1 MRPQFRTCSPFCFSC
16 KLSNPL
22 YFYLFYFFPLSS
34 SLLPL
39 CLPPHSLLL
48 RWLSQPTGR
57 APAAS
62 CPPRFPSIP
71 PPPPLPVQASTTS
84 RRYPNL
90 SSSPDLSSC
99 CLLSFLCF
107 IYLFFCS
114 LVWVYKSNCAP
125 LDLRRI
131 STCPYLWMMM
141 ILLVNQCRLLA
152 PAATLPSSFIF
163 FSLRS
168 DTQKFYTSAAFH
180 LHSQCHLFSITHSL
194 SLFFKGLSQQGYDT
208 ICCLRMAQTE
218 QRNHFSS
225 HNQLTF
231 SRFAFSMW
239 DGHCFSKVLTDH
251 CHTDFIIEGKK
262 IILNTYIFDK
272 GRTLTFK
279 HFSHRIPSSKWV
291 FLGVLVRNDKTFV
304 SLIVFV
310 MFLRVLLPSK
320 WKVSCQRKSV
330 KPVLVFLTCCKYCV

>member
-1 MRPQFRTCSPFCFSC
+1 MFTSSTSFPSPPPSSLFVFLPTLYFCVGSPSQRDGLQQPAVHPDFQAFPHLHPYQSRPQQQAEGTLTS
-16 KLSNPL
+16 
-22 YFYLFYFFPLSS
+22 
-34 SLLPL
+34 
-39 CLPPHSLLL
+39 
-48 RWLSQPTGR
+48 
-57 APAAS
+57 
-62 CPPRFPSIP
+62 
-71 PPPPLPVQASTTS
+71 PPLLTFHLVA
-84 RRYPNL
+84 
-90 SSSPDLSSC
+90 C
-99 CLLSFLCF
+99 CLFVF
-107 IYLFFCS
+107 YLFFCS

>member
-1 MRPQFRTCSPFCFSC
+1 
-16 KLSNPL
+16 
-22 YFYLFYFFPLSS
+22 
-34 SLLPL
+34 
-39 CLPPHSLLL
+39 
-48 RWLSQPTGR
+48 
-57 APAAS
+57 
-62 CPPRFPSIP
+62 
-71 PPPPLPVQASTTS
+71 
-84 RRYPNL
+84 
-90 SSSPDLSSC
+90 
-99 CLLSFLCF
+99 
-107 IYLFFCS
+107 
-114 LVWVYKSNCAP
+114 
-125 LDLRRI
+125 
-131 STCPYLWMMM
+131 MM

-152 PAATLPSSFIF
+152 PAATLPSSFIII
-163 FSLRS
+163 FSLGS

-194 SLFFKGLSQQGYDT
+194 SLFFFFLKALANRATTPFAAWEWHKQNREIIFLLTISSLFPGLLFYVGWALFLKGSHWSLSY
-208 ICCLRMAQTE
+208 R
-218 QRNHFSS
+218 F
-225 HNQLTF
+225 QLL
-231 SRFAFSMW
+231 
-239 DGHCFSKVLTDH
+239 K
-251 CHTDFIIEGKK
+251 GKK

>member
-22 YFYLFYFFPLSS
+22 CLPLLLLSPLLLPHPSLSS
-34 SLLPL
+34 SPL
-39 CLPPHSLLL
+39 SLLL
-48 RWLSQPTGR
+48 CWLSQPTGQ

-107 IYLFFCS
+107 YFFCS

-152 PAATLPSSFIF
+152 PAATLPSSFIIF
-163 FSLRS
+163 FFGIRYTEVLYLCCFPPSL
-168 DTQKFYTSAAFH
+168 T
-180 LHSQCHLFSITHSL
+180 
-194 SLFFKGLSQQGYDT
+194 
-208 ICCLRMAQTE
+208 
-218 QRNHFSS
+218 
-225 HNQLTF
+225 
-231 SRFAFSMW
+231 
-239 DGHCFSKVLTDH
+239 V
-251 CHTDFIIEGKK
+251 
-262 IILNTYIFDK
+262 
-272 GRTLTFK
+272 
-279 HFSHRIPSSKWV
+279 P
-291 FLGVLVRNDKTFV
+291 
-304 SLIVFV
+304 
-310 MFLRVLLPSK
+310 
-320 WKVSCQRKSV
+320 
-330 KPVLVFLTCCKYCV
+330 PV

>member
-1 MRPQFRTCSPFCFSC
+1 
-16 KLSNPL
+16 
-22 YFYLFYFFPLSS
+22 
-34 SLLPL
+34 
-39 CLPPHSLLL
+39 
-48 RWLSQPTGR
+48 
-57 APAAS
+57 
-62 CPPRFPSIP
+62 
-71 PPPPLPVQASTTS
+71 
-84 RRYPNL
+84 
-90 SSSPDLSSC
+90 
-99 CLLSFLCF
+99 
-107 IYLFFCS
+107 
-114 LVWVYKSNCAP
+114 
-125 LDLRRI
+125 
-131 STCPYLWMMM
+131 M

-152 PAATLPSSFIF
+152 PAATLPSSFILF

-320 WKVSCQRKSV
+320 
-330 KPVLVFLTCCKYCV
+330 

>member
-34 SLLPL
+34 SLIPL

-152 PAATLPSSFIF
+152 PAATLPSSFF

-194 SLFFKGLSQQGYDT
+194 SLFLKALANRATTPFAAWEWHKQNREIIFLLTISSLFPGLLFLCGMGTVSQ
-208 ICCLRMAQTE
+208 R
-218 QRNHFSS
+218 FSLITVIQIS
-225 HNQLTF
+225 LL
-231 SRFAFSMW
+231 
-239 DGHCFSKVLTDH
+239 K
-251 CHTDFIIEGKK
+251 GKK
-262 IILNTYIFDK
+262 SFWIH
-272 GRTLTFK
+272 TF
-279 HFSHRIPSSKWV
+279 
-291 FLGVLVRNDKTFV
+291 
-304 SLIVFV
+304 LIKDA
-310 MFLRVLLPSK
+310 P
-320 WKVSCQRKSV
+320 
-330 KPVLVFLTCCKYCV
+330 